1 MTAAEQMARQFH
13 EAYERLAP
21 GFGYVTRPETREFD
35 PESTN
40 GQLMIAVCEEFVEN
54 AERAIARL
62 GNTLLGLSRW
72 DRERLGVP
80 PIATHNQ
87 AGQLLPR
94 EQRWDPLTGRYYG
107 DESVDG

>member
-1 MTAAEQMARQFH
+1 MNDLPGLNPPLTDEQIAENRAWSARAREQDRLLNAA
-13 EAYERLAP
+13 
-21 GFGYVTRPETREFD
+21 
-35 PESTN
+35 
-40 GQLMIAVCEEFVEN
+40 
-54 AERAIARL
+54 
-62 GNTLLGLSRW
+62 NTLAGLSRW

-94 EQRWDPLTGRYYG
+94 EQRWDPNTGRYYG